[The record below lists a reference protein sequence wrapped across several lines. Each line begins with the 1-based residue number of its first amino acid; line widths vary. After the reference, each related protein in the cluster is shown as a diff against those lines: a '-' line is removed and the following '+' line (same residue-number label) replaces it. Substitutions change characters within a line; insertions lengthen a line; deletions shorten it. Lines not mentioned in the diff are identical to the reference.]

1 MKTQR
6 RRLRTIDYTT
16 KPYARWLEEVL
27 PQMIEYDPVSIGI
40 VMILPDEV
48 TGTVYY
54 NVDRSD
60 MAIMQQAIADDSLAD
75 YLRVNADIISQI
87 LSGEEDD
94 EDGLCEPDTEADSE
108 G

>member
-1 MKTQR
+1 
-6 RRLRTIDYTT
+6 
-16 KPYARWLEEVL
+16 
-27 PQMIEYDPVSIGI
+27 MIEFDPVSIGI
-40 VMILPDEV
+40 VMILPDES

-54 NVDRSD
+54 NADRRD
-60 MAIMQQAIADDSLAD
+60 MAIMRQAIDDDSLTD
-75 YLRVNADIISQI
+75 FLRMNADIISKI

>member
-1 MKTQR
+1 MVE
-6 RRLRTIDYTT
+6 L
-16 KPYARWLEEVL
+16 
-27 PQMIEYDPVSIGI
+27 DPESIGI
-40 VMILPDEV
+40 IMILPDGT

-54 NVDRSD
+54 NADRRD
-60 MAIMQQAIADDSLAD
+60 MAIMRQAIDDDSMAD
-75 YLRVNADIISQI
+75 FLRTNADIIAKI

>member
-6 RRLRTIDYTT
+6 RRLKTTDYTT
-16 KPYARWLEEVL
+16 KPYAMWLEKVL
-27 PQMIEYDPVSIGI
+27 PQMVELDPESIGI
-40 VMILPDEV
+40 IMILPDGT

-54 NVDRSD
+54 NADRRD
-60 MAIMQQAIADDSLAD
+60 MAIMRQAIDDDSMAD
-75 YLRVNADIISQI
+75 FLRTNADIIAKI

>member
-1 MKTQR
+1 MT
-6 RRLRTIDYTT
+6 DYTT

-27 PQMIEYDPVSIGI
+27 PQMVELDPESIGI
-40 VMILPDEV
+40 VMILPDGT

-54 NVDRSD
+54 NADRRD
-60 MAIMQQAIADDSLAD
+60 MAIMRQAIDDDSMAD
-75 YLRVNADIISQI
+75 FLRTNADIIAKI

>member
-6 RRLRTIDYTT
+6 RRLRTIDYKT

-27 PQMIEYDPVSIGI
+27 PQMIEFDPVSIGI
-40 VMILPDEV
+40 VMILPDGT

-54 NVDRSD
+54 NADRRD
-60 MAIMQQAIADDSLAD
+60 MAIMRQAIDDDSLAD
-75 YLRVNADIISQI
+75 FLRMNADIIAKI

>member
-1 MKTQR
+1 MVE
-6 RRLRTIDYTT
+6 L
-16 KPYARWLEEVL
+16 
-27 PQMIEYDPVSIGI
+27 DPESIGI
-40 VMILPDEV
+40 IMILPDGT

-54 NVDRSD
+54 NADRRD
-60 MAIMQQAIADDSLAD
+60 MAIMRQAIDDDSLAD
-75 YLRVNADIISQI
+75 FLRMNADIIAKI